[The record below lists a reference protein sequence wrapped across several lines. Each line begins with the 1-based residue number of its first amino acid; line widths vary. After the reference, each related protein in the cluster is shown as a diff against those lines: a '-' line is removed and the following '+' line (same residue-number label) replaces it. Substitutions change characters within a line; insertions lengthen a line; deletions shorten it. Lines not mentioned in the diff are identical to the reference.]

1 MYSKY
6 NNKFA
11 PSKLHSVHPID
22 TIKDIAIDAAVRKGV
37 VEGMTRLS
45 LYSIIYCGVLLTKID
60 VSQIN
65 N

>member
-6 NNKFA
+6 NKFA

-22 TIKDIAIDAAVRKGV
+22 TIKGIAIDADVRKGV
-37 VEGMTRLS
+37 VEGTTRLS
-45 LYSIIYCGVLLTKID
+45 LYNIIYCGVLLTKID